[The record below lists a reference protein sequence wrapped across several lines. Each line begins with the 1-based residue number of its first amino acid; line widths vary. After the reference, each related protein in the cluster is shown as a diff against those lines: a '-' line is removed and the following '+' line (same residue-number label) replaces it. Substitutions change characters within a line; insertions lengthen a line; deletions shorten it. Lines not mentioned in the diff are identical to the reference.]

1 MIEYTAV
8 DRHARQAAPR
18 VEQRFWTTQDV
29 CDTLGLCRE
38 SIRLMVKD
46 GRLPRPIKLSPG
58 RAGRLRF
65 NKADVLA
72 AIARLNGEGSK

>member
-1 MIEYTAV
+1 
-8 DRHARQAAPR
+8 
-18 VEQRFWTTQDV
+18 
-29 CDTLGLCRE
+29 
-38 SIRLMVKD
+38 MVKD